1 MSAQIAVPVAI
12 VLLWLSSLSAQV
24 GRVWPNFQ
32 SEEKAQS
39 QQEEKSAKG
48 KSQQAGKSSSH
59 SKPRKIGQS
68 SPAAAS
74 KEGQHQ
80 RQD

>member
-12 VLLWLSSLSAQV
+12 VLLWLASLSAQV

-32 SEEKAQS
+32 TEQKAQS
-39 QQEEKSAKG
+39 QQEEKSEKG
-48 KSQQAGKSSSH
+48 KPQQAGKSSSQ

-74 KEGQHQ
+74 KEEQHQ
-80 RQD
+80 RPD

>member
-1 MSAQIAVPVAI
+1 MPAQIAVPVAI

-32 SEEKAQS
+32 SEQKAQS
-39 QQEEKSAKG
+39 EQEEKSVKG
-48 KSQQAGKSSSH
+48 KSQQAGKSSSPSEH
-59 SKPRKIGQS
+59 RKIGQS
-68 SPAAAS
+68 SPTAAS
-74 KEGQHQ
+74 KDGHQ